1 MKIKKSKKQ
10 DWYNLA
16 QILVILSGSL
26 FVVAG
31 FFINASA
38 NYHSAIQ
45 TNNELIYQVKTID
58 PNALPYLRESNNLL
72 GKMQLSAHN
81 NFKRSLNMGILVSLG
96 SLTAWFIGYKSK

>member
-1 MKIKKSKKQ
+1 MSKKSKREA
-10 DWYNLA
+10 YFILA
-16 QILVILSGSL
+16 QILAILSGSL

-45 TNNELIYQVKTID
+45 TNNELIYQVKTIE

-72 GKMQLSAHN
+72 GKMQLSAYN
-81 NFKRSLNMGILVSLG
+81 YFKWFLIIGGLVSLG
-96 SLTAWFIGYKSK
+96 SLIAWFRGYKSK